1 MSKKLVSLLIL
12 VALAASLL
20 PATVAAAP
28 PAQAGGKNYTIQ
40 KDDWL
45 SKLAEKEYG
54 DPLAAFVVQWD
65 VIDTASGATG

>member
-1 MSKKLVSLLIL
+1 MSKKLISLLIL

-28 PAQAGGKNYTIQ
+28 LAQAGGKMYTIQ

-45 SKLAEKEYG
+45 SKLAEK
-54 DPLAAFVVQWD
+54 
-65 VIDTASGATG
+65 